1 MKKNVFKIVIASLII
16 IGGLV
21 FYSCQK
27 TEEDTSLIEQ
37 DYSKEI
43 AVAGENFAKQLR
55 KIITEKQ
62 FRRESLDFNRKIS
75 KSLEIKNSSIEK
87 FSTKQLTILSK
98 IALAKQES
106 KSYITFSN
114 ELSEINKEILN
125 LPKTEQTDL
134 LYITSILYYGLREIN
149 EMAKEGLITG
159 APEGKNIS
167 LTLARLKR
175 GLIAANFENPE
186 NGDNNSWWDNN
197 SWLGAVWGVALIE
210 PTPIGEAVAGA
221 ITGVVASYYVLT
233 RAECIAKYVDCR
245 NYDSYKK
252 PCSDCL
258 HYCIVQGNWN
268 CQ

>member
-125 LPKTEQTDL
+125 LPKTR
-134 LYITSILYYGLREIN
+134 GLR
-149 EMAKEGLITG
+149 
-159 APEGKNIS
+159 
-167 LTLARLKR
+167 
-175 GLIAANFENPE
+175 AANFENPE